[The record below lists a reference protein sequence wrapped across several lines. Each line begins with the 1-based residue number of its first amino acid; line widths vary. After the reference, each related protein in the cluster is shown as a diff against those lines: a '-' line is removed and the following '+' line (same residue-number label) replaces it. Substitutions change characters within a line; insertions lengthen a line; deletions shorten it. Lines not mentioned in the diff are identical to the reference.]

1 MEYAFIKNG
10 IVKTILVCGGEF
22 AETYKAEQ
30 GYDSA
35 VPRPANVGIG
45 DLYHDDK
52 FWRLETAADG
62 TVSEVEL

>member
-1 MEYAFIKNG
+1 MEYAFIKNE
-10 IVKTILVCGGEF
+10 VVATILVCDGEF
-22 AETYKAEQ
+22 AEAYKAAQ

-35 VPRPANVGIG
+35 VLRPANVGIG
-45 DLYHDDK
+45 DLYHDGK